1 MSGYHSH
8 RPEDNESQLIGRAK
22 AGDAEAFGELYIR
35 HMQAV
40 FHFFFARLDNREDA
54 EDLAEETFFR
64 VWRSL
69 PRFENQGVPFLAY
82 LFLVARNLLIDY
94 YRRFEN
100 SKTSAG
106 IQDCLLAEA
115 GVDTSEI
122 AIRNIEHK
130 EVRQALDKLKD
141 DYQIVLV
148 SRFLSELSTKEIAQ
162 IMGKTPG
169 SIRVLQHRAL
179 EALGRLIT

>member
-1 MSGYHSH
+1 MSGYNSHSQ
-8 RPEDNESQLIGRAK
+8 EVDESQLIRSVK
-22 AGDAEAFGELYIR
+22 AGDAEAFGEIYTR
-35 HMQAV
+35 HMNAV
-40 FHFFFARLDNREDA
+40 FRFFFARLNNRQDA
-54 EDLAEETFFR
+54 EDLTEETFFR

-69 PRFENQGVPFLAY
+69 PTFEDQGVPFLAY
-82 LFLVARNLLIDY
+82 LFLIARNLLIDY

-106 IQDCLLAEA
+106 IEDSVVAESPA
-115 GVDTSEI
+115 DTSEA

-179 EALGRLIT
+179 EALSRLIT

>member
-1 MSGYHSH
+1 MSGPNSHSQ
-8 RPEDNESQLIGRAK
+8 ELDESQLIRRAK
-22 AGDAEAFGELYIR
+22 AGDAEAFGELYTR
-35 HMQAV
+35 HIQAV
-40 FHFFFARLDNREDA
+40 FRFFFARLDNREDA
-54 EDLAEETFFR
+54 EDLTEEAFFR

-69 PRFENQGVPFLAY
+69 PTFEDQGVPFLAY
-82 LFLVARNLLIDY
+82 LFLVARNLLIDH

-106 IQDCLLAEA
+106 IEDSVMAESGA
-115 GVDTSEI
+115 DTSET

-130 EVRQALDKLKD
+130 EIRQALDKLKD

-179 EALGRLIT
+179 QALGRLIT